1 MIKNNK
7 FFVKDIKQ
15 VVLIG
20 WCPNIDKI
28 IKINKSLNLKTLIIT
43 SPNQKNLFKKNIKI
57 KVFSKIDTKIFK
69 NFILKNCNIEKTLF
83 LSISSMFIFEKK
95 NN

>member
-20 WCPNIDKI
+20 WCPNIDEI

-43 SPNQKNLFKKNIKI
+43 SPNQKNLFKKNIKT
-57 KVFSKIDTKIFK
+57 KVFSKIDSKIFK
-69 NFILKNCNIEKTLF
+69 NFILKIAT
-83 LSISSMFIFEKK
+83 
-95 NN
+95 